1 MTVFLTTH
9 YLDEADAL
17 SNRVI
22 VFDHGRVV
30 TADTPDRLKE
40 QIAGDLVEMEV
51 SAPEQLDAAVR
62 ILEKSTAD
70 QPSVTGLRVVG
81 RVPRAGPLL
90 PALTRELDMFDVE
103 LVSLEVRRPTLDD
116 VFLTLTGSL
125 LRDSR

>member
-1 MTVFLTTH
+1 M
-9 YLDEADAL
+9 
-17 SNRVI
+17 
-22 VFDHGRVV
+22 
-30 TADTPDRLKE
+30 
-40 QIAGDLVEMEV
+40 
-51 SAPEQLDAAVR
+51 DAAVR

>member
-81 RVPRAGPLL
+81 RVPRPGPPSRPSPVSWTCSMSNWCRWRFAARPWTTCSL
-90 PALTRELDMFDVE
+90 P
-103 LVSLEVRRPTLDD
+103 
-116 VFLTLTGSL
+116 
-125 LRDSR
+125 